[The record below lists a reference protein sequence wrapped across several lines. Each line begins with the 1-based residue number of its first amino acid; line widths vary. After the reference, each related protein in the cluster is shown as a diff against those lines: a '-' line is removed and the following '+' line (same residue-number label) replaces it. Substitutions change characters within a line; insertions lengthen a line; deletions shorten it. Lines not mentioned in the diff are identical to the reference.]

1 MKRSLVLLMAV
12 FLTANLSFGGGI
24 VTNTNQSAM
33 FTRMQVRDA
42 TLGPDAVY
50 FNPAGLVFLS
60 SGFHFS
66 INNQTLGQTRTVT
79 NSYPYLNNDTYK
91 GDVFAP
97 VFPGIYASYNTG
109 KFAFSLGFNPIGGGG
124 GATYE
129 NGLPSF
135 EMSQSDLVPGLQA
148 AGQPVTGYKMDA
160 YFKGSSVYFGYQAN
174 ISYKLTDQLSIA
186 LGGRYVMAKE
196 SYQGHLKDIQINI
209 GGQWMRADDF
219 FTGAASQYSAGAAS
233 AAGAATTMQP
243 IIDGGY
249 GTLTFQQ
256 AVDNSVIDAT
266 TRAQLEGGLIALG
279 IDPTGMTLQQAQ
291 MTYSGAAA
299 NLQQSAQE
307 ATAKA
312 TLLGDQEA
320 DVEKTATGF
329 TPIISVDFHPSDK
342 LNIALKYEHRTKLE
356 FTNNTKKDLIIGF
369 TETGTP
375 VTQFPD
381 GAKTHL
387 DIPSQL
393 VAGVAFKPMDKLL
406 LSTGF
411 HYYLDKNAN
420 WDGREKKLEGNSFEF
435 GIGGEYSLTDMVGVS
450 AGYLFTKSGARGA
463 YQTDMSYSLPSST
476 IGLGGVLHLNEMLEL
491 NLGASYTM
499 YQEGSRNGTHLL
511 GDIPVS
517 YTETYDKD
525 VWIVAVGLNIAL

>member
-1 MKRSLVLLMAV
+1 MKRSLVVLLAV
-12 FLTANLSFGGGI
+12 FLTANFSFGGGI

-33 FTRMQVRDA
+33 FTRLQARDA

-50 FNPAGLVFLS
+50 YNPAGLVFLS
-60 SGFHFS
+60 TGFHFS

-79 NSYPYLNNDTYK
+79 NSYPNLNDDTYK

-135 EMSQSDLVPGLQA
+135 EMSQSDLTKLL
-148 AGQPVTGYKMDA
+148 AGAGVTDYSMDA
-160 YFKGSSVYFGYQAN
+160 YFKGSSVYFGYQGN
-174 ISYKLTDQLSIA
+174 ISYKISDQLSVAI
-186 LGGRYVMAKE
+186 GGRYVSAKE
-196 SYQGHLKDIQINI
+196 TYQGHLRDIEVNA
-209 GGQWMRADDF
+209 GGTWGRADAF
-219 FTGAASQYSAGAAS
+219 ILNKIVPLASGAADQ
-233 AAGAATTMQP
+233 MQP
-243 IIDGGY
+243 LIDGGA
-249 GTLTFQQ
+249 GPLTFQQ
-256 AVDNSVIDAT
+256 AEDMSVIT
-266 TRAQLEGGLIALG
+266 TGQRAQMEGGLQSFG
-279 IDPTGMTLQQAQ
+279 VSTDGMTLREAQAAY
-291 MTYSGAAA
+291 TGVATKYTA
-299 NLQQSAQE
+299 SAQ
-307 ATAKA
+307 
-312 TLLGDQEA
+312 LLGDQEA

-329 TPIISVDFHPSDK
+329 TPIISVDFHPSEK

-356 FTNNTKKDLIIGF
+356 FTNNTKKDLLTGF
-369 TETGTP
+369 DSITGEAI
-375 VTQFPD
+375 TQFPD

-393 VAGVAFKPMDKLL
+393 VAGVTFKPVDKLL
-406 LSTGF
+406 LSAGF

-420 WDGREKKLEGNSFEF
+420 WDGKEKKLDGNSFEF
-435 GIGGEYSLTDMVGVS
+435 GIGGEYSLTDMFGVS
-450 AGYLFTKSGARGA
+450 AGYLYTKSGATGS

-476 IGLGGVLHLNEMLEL
+476 VGLGGVLHLNEMLEL

-499 YQEGSRNGTHLL
+499 YQEGSRIGTHDL
-511 GDIPVS
+511 GEIPIS